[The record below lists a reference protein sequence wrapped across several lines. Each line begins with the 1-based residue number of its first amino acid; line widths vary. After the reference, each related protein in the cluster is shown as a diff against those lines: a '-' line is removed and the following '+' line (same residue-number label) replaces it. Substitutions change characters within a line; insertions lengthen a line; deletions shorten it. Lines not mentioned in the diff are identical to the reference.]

1 MASSLSDVFNNLA
14 ELKKLSVNTDMIKNV
29 RLAGFNTKI
38 CVWLQKLER
47 WFNRIQMF
55 ILSQECQ
62 KSLIK
67 T

>member
-1 MASSLSDVFNNLA
+1 MSDLRDLIQRFV
-14 ELKKLSVNTDMIKNV
+14 S
-29 RLAGFNTKI
+29 
-38 CVWLQKLER
+38 WLQKLER

>member
-38 CVWLQKLER
+38 CV
-47 WFNRIQMF
+47 
-55 ILSQECQ
+55 
-62 KSLIK
+62 LITK
-67 T
+67 TWKMV